1 VINATPTGPPEASQ
15 ASGGSAMKVIQKLAS
30 RLIVLSLVIIYGE
43 PFVCAEEFKSA
54 QVEGASTDAKYL
66 EIPAGLEA
74 AVAVDW
80 FSSYVS
86 RGQVNSDKPVIQ
98 PQIEIM
104 KYGVYINTWGNLDL
118 SDKISG
124 GRDFS
129 EVDFTLGYKLP
140 IETVEIR
147 MGVIDYV
154 FPNVGAPETRE
165 AFVVLEYPNDIITP
179 CLETYYDFDE
189 ANGVY
194 LFLTLEHEFTFL
206 GDKLRL
212 IPGVSSGWG
221 SRTYNSYFF
230 ETSTGAL
237 NDGNVYAEL
246 EYDII
251 DQMTVGVSAAYMWLW
266 NGDIRDG
273 AREIYMDTKHW
284 TFCAKLI
291 YDL

>member
-1 VINATPTGPPEASQ
+1 
-15 ASGGSAMKVIQKLAS
+15 MKVIRKLAS
-30 RLIVLSLVIIYGE
+30 RLIVLSLGMIYSGTV
-43 PFVCAEEFKSA
+43 VCAGEFKPA
-54 QVEGASTDAKYL
+54 QTEGASTDAKYL

-86 RGQVNSDKPVIQ
+86 RGQVNSDRPVIQ
-98 PQIEIM
+98 PQVEIM
-104 KYGVYINTWGNLDL
+104 KYGVYINTWANFDL
-118 SDKISG
+118 ADQVSG

-129 EVDFTLGYKLP
+129 EIDFTLGYKLP

-165 AFVVLEYPNDIITP
+165 VFVVAAYPNAIVTP
-179 CLETYYDFDE
+179 CVETYYDFDE
-189 ANGVY
+189 AKGVY
-194 LFLTLEHEFTFL
+194 LFLTLEHEFAFL

-212 IPGVSSGWG
+212 IPGISSGWG
-221 SRTYNSYFF
+221 SCTYNSYFF
-230 ETSTGAL
+230 ETSAGAL

-251 DQMTVGVSAAYMWLW
+251 DHMTAGVSASYMWLW
-266 NGDIRDG
+266 DADIREG
-273 AREIYMDTKHW
+273 AREIYMGTKHW
-284 TFCAKLI
+284 TFGVNLAYEL
-291 YDL
+291 

>member
-1 VINATPTGPPEASQ
+1 
-15 ASGGSAMKVIQKLAS
+15 MKVIQILAS
-30 RLIVLSLVIIYGE
+30 RLIVLSLGIICSG
-43 PFVCAEEFKSA
+43 PFVCAKEFKPA

-66 EIPAGLEA
+66 EVPAGLEA

-86 RGQVNSDKPVIQ
+86 RGQVNSDRPVIQ
-98 PQIEIM
+98 PQIEIT
-104 KYGVYINTWGNLDL
+104 KYGVYINTWANFDL
-118 SDKISG
+118 ADQVSG

-165 AFVVLEYPNDIITP
+165 VFIVAAYPNAIVTP
-179 CLETYYDFDE
+179 CVEGYYDFDE
-189 ANGVY
+189 ANGFY
-194 LFLTLEHEFTFL
+194 IFLTLEHEFTFL
-206 GDKLRL
+206 GDKLHL

-221 SRTYNSYFF
+221 SCAYNDYFF
-230 ETSTGAL
+230 DTGKDAL

-251 DQMTVGVSAAYMWLW
+251 DNLMVGISAAYMWLW
-266 NGDIRDG
+266 NADIREG
-273 AREIYMDTKHW
+273 ARDIYMDTKHW
-284 TFCAKLI
+284 TFGIKLI